1 VLDLDEEG
9 HVLVRLLNHT
19 AYHPAKASLAL
30 TTMEKLFRDLRT
42 R

>member
-1 VLDLDEEG
+1 VDEDG
-9 HVLVRLLNHT
+9 HALVRLLNHT
-19 AYHPAKASLAL
+19 ACDPAKASLVL